1 MTWSAT
7 SLGWMTLGFP
17 NGVRLLK
24 RPQMMGFP
32 SVPEAAEGAMA
43 CQACISRLR
52 SAMWNFSF
60 LLGFIDGSGLNR
72 SL

>member
-1 MTWSAT
+1 M
-7 SLGWMTLGFP
+7 
-17 NGVRLLK
+17 VR
-24 RPQMMGFP
+24 QTG
-32 SVPEAAEGAMA
+32 S
-43 CQACISRLR
+43 SRLC